1 MAFLVYAD
9 ANLMVSNR
17 SGRHKTHGSNSFLS
31 HAPLVEMTNVLDLK
45 SSCCLAHIILPLIP
59 LKSTKHFRK
68 KKKYKKCKISINCNI
83 RESDRDDLF

>member
-17 SGRHKTHGSNSFLS
+17 SGRHKTHRSNFFLS
-31 HAPLVEMTNVLDLK
+31 HAPLAEMTNVLDLK

-68 KKKYKKCKISINCNI
+68 KKSTKNAKFLLI
-83 RESDRDDLF
+83 ET